1 MIAAALALAVAA
13 TATATAGAGDRV
25 RLVRVPGGALQPEV
39 VVDSRGALVLLS
51 FRGDPAGGDLF
62 VATSADGGATFG
74 AARRVNADSSR
85 AIAIGTVRGAR
96 LALGRDDSLHVAWMG
111 SSDAQPRAPKGATPL
126 LYARAARDA
135 AFEPARNAITKAVG
149 LDGGFDVAADGAGRV
164 ALVWHAPERTNDPN
178 ADETARR
185 VWLAASDDDGKTLAA
200 EHAIDAPRHG
210 ACACCGMR
218 ALFSRPADAQD
229 ERLWVLYRC
238 ARETKHRDM
247 HALALAA
254 DDLAGARAAPRSL
267 ELAEWPATSCMMSSA
282 ALAADRRGAMVA
294 AWETRGQVFFEAL
307 DEGGAA
313 RPAAGAAKAAPGAGD
328 SRHHPRVAVNAA
340 GEHLLCWTEGTGWER
355 GGALA
360 WQLYGADGKLVEGGA
375 GRVDGVP
382 AWSFGEPV
390 ALRDGSFVLLY

>member
-1 MIAAALALAVAA
+1 MIAAALALAAA
-13 TATATAGAGDRV
+13 ASGAGERV
-25 RLVRVPGGALQPEV
+25 QLVRVPDGGLQPEV

-51 FRGDPAGGDLF
+51 FRGDPAKGDLF
-62 VATSADGGATFG
+62 VATSGDGGATFG
-74 AARRVNADSSR
+74 AARRVNSDASR
-85 AIAIGTVRGAR
+85 ALAIGTVRGGR

-126 LYARAARDA
+126 LYSRAARDA

-164 ALVWHAPERTNDPN
+164 ALVWHAPERTNDPD

-185 VWLAASDDDGKTLAA
+185 VWLALSEDDGRTLAA
-200 EHAIDAPRHG
+200 ERAIDAPRHG

-218 ALFSRPADAQD
+218 ALFSRPADVKD

-254 DDLAGARAAPRSL
+254 GDLAGARAAPRSL

-282 ALAADRRGAMVA
+282 ALATDARGAMVA
-294 AWETRGQVFFEAL
+294 TWETRGQVFFEAL
-307 DEGGAA
+307 DDGAAA
-313 RPAAGAAKAAPGAGD
+313 RPAAGAAKAAPGTGD

-340 GEHLLCWTEGTGWER
+340 GERLLCWTEGTGWEK

-360 WQLYGADGKLVEGGA
+360 WQLFSADGKPVEGAA

-382 AWSFGEPV
+382 AWSFGTPV
-390 ALRDGSFVLLY
+390 ARVDGSFVVFY